1 MNRRVPVSGGGT
13 GVDPATAT
21 YFARRN
27 AQAVI
32 IGRRTNVLE
41 HSAEAI
47 GGVFPDARPGLV
59 RWNAFGIR
67 GQGGSRLAISR
78 PTRPAEKVAGTDR
91 RCVVRVADRWAGAA
105 FSRAC
110 RPSCVPSGP
119 NAATPAPHS

>member
-1 MNRRVPVSGGGT
+1 MNRRVSVSGGGT

-32 IGRRTNVLE
+32 IGRRTNVPE

-47 GGVFPDARPGLV
+47 GGVFPDARPAVPRLPTWVCLV

-78 PTRPAEKVAGTDR
+78 PTRPAEKVAGTGR
-91 RCVVRVADRWAGAA
+91 RRVVRVAGSMAR
-105 FSRAC
+105 RC
-110 RPSCVPSGP
+110 L
-119 NAATPAPHS
+119 